1 MRITNS
7 PNGTNNTATITPEK
21 MNDPSQPNTSI
32 TTRIT
37 GTTTIPASEKP
48 VARIP
53 IATARRRSNQ
63 REINA

>member
-1 MRITNS
+1 M
-7 PNGTNNTATITPEK
+7 TPEK
-21 MNDPSQPNTSI
+21 MNDPSQPTESI

-48 VARIP
+48 VAKIP

-63 REINA
+63 REINAWNE